1 MRNQNLR
8 KETRHGTISGYQR
21 HKFRCGACKQAK
33 KEYEKKRV
41 LLKTPEIVG
50 PKPINHGTPAAYSY
64 HGCRCDVCR
73 AFARGYQKGF
83 KLRNADLQEEIMKLA
98 KLSHDELLDPL
109 KEKEREHGTAES
121 YSFGC
126 KCDLCLTKG
135 RNEYLMEIA
144 A

>member
-1 MRNQNLR
+1 MRNKSLG
-8 KETRHGTISGYQR
+8 KEIRHGTISSYK
-21 HKFRCGACKQAK
+21 HYKCRCDACKAAIV
-33 KEYEKKRV
+33 EYEKARLQKPKFV
-41 LLKTPEIVG
+41 Y
-50 PKPINHGTPAAYSY
+50 PKPLEHGTSNAYTY
-64 HGCRCDVCR
+64 HGCRCDICK
-73 AFARGYQKGF
+73 AFMRGYQQGF
-83 KLRNADLQEEIMKLA
+83 KLRNADLQEEMLKLA
-98 KLSHDELLDPL
+98 KLSDEELLDPL